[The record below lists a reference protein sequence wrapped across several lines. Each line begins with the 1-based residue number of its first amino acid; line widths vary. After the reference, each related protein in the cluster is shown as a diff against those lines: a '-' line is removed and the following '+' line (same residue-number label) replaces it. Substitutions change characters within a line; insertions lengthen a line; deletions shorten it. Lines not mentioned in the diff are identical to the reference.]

1 MMRQSLEPGFA
12 RMPGQVIFVMFPFII
27 LNICLH
33 AFTIFVTSL
42 NRTRRHGERKTN
54 RQHNYICDDCMIDVS
69 RAIPLNSDLSGLQ
82 STCPN
87 LRHYLHGLHD
97 WFPAW

>member
-42 NRTRRHGERKTN
+42 TRT

>member
-27 LNICLH
+27 LNIYLH

-42 NRTRRHGERKTN
+42 TRTRRHGERKTN
-54 RQHNYICDDCMIDVS
+54 RQYKFRYFMRIVS
-69 RAIPLNSDLSGLQ
+69 KIRVIRGK
-82 STCPN
+82 
-87 LRHYLHGLHD
+87 
-97 WFPAW
+97 